1 MGRSS
6 RWLIFLPVALF
17 ALFSPQPAEASQVGL
32 LVRGY
37 QIDQIPPTKSD
48 IAYPLCGSS
57 VEPFINA
64 TWDGQPYEQC
74 GDDLFMLHY
83 TGYLQIPEHETI
95 EFWVAS
101 DDGGTVKIGVHE
113 FGNWQ
118 NQGCSAT
125 ETGLIDIEAGTQT
138 LDAWFYENGGGT
150 CFMLAWNV
158 DDTGWAI
165 VQPEF
170 FTSEPLPS
178 ATTSTLET
186 TTTEQSTTSTSTTSS
201 VPQTTTTESTTT
213 TTQPPETTTSIYLP
227 TTTESPETTTS
238 SPETIAPSSPLPS
251 SPQPQAS
258 LPATTEQPSLPEQT
272 LPLIPEPTTSVQTT
286 QPVPVATTS
295 TMPSDPSTSVP
306 KPPETSTSVE
316 LPTTTILRSD
326 EPISDEQFAEVLTAL
341 SDATSDQI
349 TEIVT
354 TILDSELSTEQATQL
369 VASPEILSA
378 VTPQQAQQLFQ
389 QVEETQLS
397 EAMASVIANA
407 LNDPSVPVEV
417 KEQFEE
423 AINIFGNDGFD
434 QYVPVDSA
442 VTVAVRRTIIA
453 GTTILVALPPPAPV
467 RRT

>member
-1 MGRSS
+1 M
-6 RWLIFLPVALF
+6 IFLPVALF
-17 ALFSPQPAEASQVGL
+17 ALFAPQPAEASQVGL

-64 TWDGQPYEQC
+64 TWDYEQNLFGDC
-74 GDDLFMLHY
+74 GWDSFMLHY
-83 TGYLQIPEHETI
+83 TGYIQIPEHDTI

-125 ETGLIDIEAGTQT
+125 ETGLIDIEAGTHE

-150 CFMLAWNV
+150 CFMLAWNI

-170 FTSEPLPS
+170 FTSEPLTPE
-178 ATTSTLET
+178 TTSTLET

-316 LPTTTILRSD
+316 LPTTTILPSD

-378 VTPQQAQQLFQ
+378 VTSQQAQQLFQ

-407 LNDPSVPVEV
+407 LNDSSVPVEV

-453 GTTILVALPPPAPV
+453 GTTILVALPSPAPV